1 MSSLAIPVLRTWS
14 DRTAREYVLP
24 PSLSLDRKRAAS
36 ANLRHVKIY
45 KKPRVSQQFG
55 QAIKSVIRRKVM
67 MASLTE
73 SKSKGGGG
81 GGTGSSD
88 ATEGGDSGS
97 LISGVFL
104 GGLEQTGE
112 KTKEQEEKKEKKK
125 KVTQEDLKKLH
136 EEIEKVK
143 NSITELKAKKKE
155 QFSQLKIMLRAEKQ
169 KQKQAARE
177 AAERQRRLSE
187 AAASAADY
195 VKVEY
200 VQDRPTMLSVNKS
213 TSSRR

>member
-104 GGLEQTGE
+104 GGLEQTG
-112 KTKEQEEKKEKKK
+112 
-125 KVTQEDLKKLH
+125 
-136 EEIEKVK
+136 
-143 NSITELKAKKKE
+143 
-155 QFSQLKIMLRAEKQ
+155 
-169 KQKQAARE
+169 
-177 AAERQRRLSE
+177 
-187 AAASAADY
+187 
-195 VKVEY
+195 
-200 VQDRPTMLSVNKS
+200 
-213 TSSRR
+213 

>member
-73 SKSKGGGG
+73 SKSKGAK
-81 GGTGSSD
+81 GSSV
-88 ATEGGDSGS
+88 AAGEGDSDS
-97 LISGVFL
+97 LISGVIL
-104 GGLEQTGE
+104 GDLKKPGE
-112 KTKEQEEKKEKKK
+112 KVKEQEEKKEKKK
-125 KVTQEDLKKLH
+125 KVTQEDLDKLN

-177 AAERQRRLSE
+177 AAERQKRLAE
-187 AAASAADY
+187 AAASAADN

-200 VQDRPTMLSVNKS
+200 MQDRPTMLSVNKS
-213 TSSRR
+213 VSSSK

>member
-81 GGTGSSD
+81 GWWLVVGNWWLVVI
-88 ATEGGDSGS
+88 GGWWW
-97 LISGVFL
+97 LVVV
-104 GGLEQTGE
+104 GGW
-112 KTKEQEEKKEKKK
+112 
-125 KVTQEDLKKLH
+125 
-136 EEIEKVK
+136 
-143 NSITELKAKKKE
+143 
-155 QFSQLKIMLRAEKQ
+155 
-169 KQKQAARE
+169 
-177 AAERQRRLSE
+177 
-187 AAASAADY
+187 
-195 VKVEY
+195 
-200 VQDRPTMLSVNKS
+200 
-213 TSSRR
+213 